1 MPYSVEQSASCPVSR
16 PWGVI
21 KDDGGVMGCHATQAD
36 AEAQQAALYAS
47 EPQAKYESIDFSPPQ
62 GVREEAKRGL
72 EWRKEHNR
80 GGTAVG
86 VARAR
91 DLSNGKSI
99 SPETARRMKA
109 YFDRHEVD
117 KQGEGFS
124 PSEDG
129 FPSAGRIAWALWGG
143 DPGQAWANKLVRQMN
158 AEDNA
163 KGSIVA
169 EASANEL
176 KLYGP
181 IGYPGVTA
189 QQVKQQL
196 DAADPQR
203 PLLVRIDSEGGS
215 VFDGMSIYDAIAG
228 WPGGSRVVIESA
240 AFSIASFIAMAGES
254 VEITENGYVMIH
266 SPYTLTEGDREDH
279 RKTAELLDKLESS
292 MLAAYSERTGKTAD
306 EVKQI
311 MQSETWYTANDAKAA
326 GLVDSVLS
334 SRKQSRT
341 IESQFK
347 MPTRVLASLKV
358 SGDPVGDRS
367 VPKEMT
373 TMATEKVAATA
384 KGIKAKFG
392 KAVSDKLIVKAMEE
406 EMTMED
412 VAELLME
419 ELKMENEELKMQLA
433 ATQEEMAKM
442 KAEYDEE
449 KMKSQEPKEEPAMK
463 ARVGVRPVAS
473 SVAPIVNAKARW
485 NDAIAVYTAKGMDKA
500 SAVRRVNRENPGLR
514 EQMLRDRV

>member
-1 MPYSVEQSASCPVSR
+1 MQLDTV
-16 PWGVI
+16 
-21 KDDGGVMGCHATQAD
+21 
-36 AEAQQAALYAS
+36 
-47 EPQAKYESIDFSPPQ
+47 AKYESINFSPPQ
-62 GVREEAKRGL
+62 GVRDEAQKGL
-72 EWRKEHNR
+72 DWRKKYGR

-91 DLSNGKSI
+91 DLSNGKNI

-117 KQGEGFS
+117 KKGEGFT
-124 PSEDG
+124 PGEDG

-163 KGSIVA
+163 KSSIVA
-169 EASANEL
+169 EAGANEI

-181 IGYPGVTA
+181 IGYPGITA

-215 VFDGMSIYDAIAG
+215 VFDGMSIHDAIAN
-228 WPGGSRVVIESA
+228 WPAGSRVVIESA

-292 MLAAYSERTGKTAD
+292 MLAAYSERTGKTAS
-306 EVKQI
+306 EIKEI
-311 MQSETWYTANDAKAA
+311 MQGETWYTASDAKDA

-347 MPTRVLASLKV
+347 MPTRVIASLKV

-367 VPKEMT
+367 VPKEIT
-373 TMATEKVAATA
+373 TMAIEKVAATA

-392 KAVSDKLIVKAMEE
+392 KTVSDKLIVKAMEE
-406 EMTMED
+406 EMAMED

-419 ELKMENEELKMQLA
+419 ELKMENEQLKMQLA

-449 KMKSQEPKEEPAMK
+449 KMKSQEVKEEPAMK
-463 ARVGVRPVAS
+463 ARVGVKPIAS
-473 SVAPIVNAKARW
+473 SVAPIVNAKVRW
-485 NDAIAVYTAKGMDKA
+485 NDAIAAYTAKGMDKA